1 MRKNP
6 YNRILRGK
14 LKKHRLSN
22 VPKSC
27 HFFFILYISKPCKI
41 IRHETNLLSLL
52 FRMEKRLLLFQYFN
66 MNQKKKIILI
76 IRKKKKEE

>member
-6 YNRILRGK
+6 YDRILRGK

-27 HFFFILYISKPCKI
+27 HFFFLYISKPCKI

-52 FRMEKRLLLFQYFN
+52 FRMEKTLLLFQYFN

>member
-6 YNRILRGK
+6 YDRILREEP
-14 LKKHRLSN
+14 KKHLLSS

-27 HFFFILYISKPCKI
+27 PLYIYIYISKTCKI

-52 FRMEKRLLLFQYFN
+52 FRMEKTLLLFQYFN
-66 MNQKKKIILI
+66 MNQTKKKYINY
-76 IRKKKKEE
+76 